1 MVANG
6 MANEQLGRRER
17 KKAQTRRT
25 IAETAL
31 RLFLERG
38 YDAVGV
44 REVAQEADVATA
56 TLFAHFPSKEALVFD
71 QDDEQEEALLDVVR
85 RRPQDVS
92 IPEALRRWFH
102 GMAETARSEPDLDR
116 FHRLIESTPALRD
129 YSAKMWLRHEEAL
142 ADAIAT
148 DVGLS
153 APDTASRLVARTAL
167 GVIPSITSLDEAAQV
182 IDETFDF
189 VEAGWAATATRGRG
203 RAEAGSRRRSPGERE
218 LERGAE

>member
-1 MVANG
+1 MAAHGATNG
-6 MANEQLGRRER
+6 QLGRRER

-85 RRPQDVS
+85 ARPEGVS

-102 GMAETARSEPDLDR
+102 GMVDAARNEPDLDR
-116 FHRLIESTPALRD
+116 FHRLIETTPALRD
-129 YSAKMWLRHEEAL
+129 YSARMWLRHEQAL
-142 ADAIAT
+142 ADVIAA
-148 DVGLS
+148 DIGLA

-167 GVIPSITSLDEAAQV
+167 GVIPSITSLDEGARI
-182 IDETFDF
+182 IDVTFDF
-189 VEAGWAATATRGRG
+189 VEAGWTATAPAADAGATAGGRQS
-203 RAEAGSRRRSPGERE
+203 RARAR
-218 LERGAE
+218 

>member
-1 MVANG
+1 MTAREATND
-6 MANEQLGRRER
+6 QLGRRER

-38 YDAVGV
+38 YDDVGV

-71 QDDEQEEALLDVVR
+71 QDDAQEEALLDVVR
-85 RRPQDVS
+85 RRAEGVS

-102 GMAETARSEPDLDR
+102 AMADTARGEPDLDR
-116 FHRLIESTPALRD
+116 FHRLIETTPALRD
-129 YSAKMWLRHEEAL
+129 YSAKMWLRHERAL
-142 ADAIAT
+142 TDAIAGES
-148 DVGLS
+148 GLA

-167 GVIPSITSLDEAAQV
+167 GVIPSITSLDEATRI

-189 VEAGWAATATRGRG
+189 VEAGWAATAARAHGGVGAKSGRRGS
-203 RAEAGSRRRSPGERE
+203 AG
-218 LERGAE
+218 A